1 MQSENDKTPAPNG
14 AAPIENAPVESTR
27 YGSRSGSTLM
37 QVQVDTGR
45 LSRRGTRN
53 ALIFIALGL
62 LSFAFPIIEF
72 DPPMQGQKYWSVLDV
87 SRRPPMETGKNNSS
101 GDLFDFGA
109 TFASMMVLPF
119 EWVYVFYG
127 TLVVAAAAVLVFP
140 FRKLLMGI
148 SLTGIALLAVPFRG
162 VLGMLRV
169 LQSDTFRSNRG
180 GDLRMVWILFGIE
193 FAILAVVGWTDPG
206 IDPITGSRPAN
217 A

>member
-1 MQSENDKTPAPNG
+1 MPSENDKTPTQSG
-14 AAPIENAPVESTR
+14 TTPVENISVGSTR
-27 YGSRSGSTLM
+27 YGSRSGSSLS
-37 QVQVDTGR
+37 QVQVDTGK

-62 LSFAFPIIEF
+62 LSFAFPLIEF

-87 SRRPPMETGKNNSS
+87 SRRPQIETGKNNSMGGS
-101 GDLFDFGA
+101 FDFGA

-127 TLVVAAAAVLVFP
+127 TLIVAAGAVLVFP
-140 FRKLLMGI
+140 FRKLLVGI
-148 SLTGIALLAVPFRG
+148 SLTGVVLLVVPFRG

-169 LQSDTFRSNRG
+169 LQTSAFQSNRG

-193 FAILAVVGWTDPG
+193 FAILAVVGWTD
-206 IDPITGSRPAN
+206 TGLP
-217 A
+217 